1 MRFLADENLP
11 QAAAKELA
19 RRGFDIVSIAVA
31 APGARDID
39 VIERA
44 RREQR
49 VLLTFDK
56 DFGEL
61 ARGRGAAH
69 GIVLFRLPVGT
80 PGKIGV
86 ELADLICSR
95 NDWVGHFS
103 VVEPGRIRMR
113 PLA

>member
-1 MRFLADENLP
+1 
-11 QAAAKELA
+11 
-19 RRGFDIVSIAVA
+19 
-31 APGARDID
+31 
-39 VIERA
+39 
-44 RREQR
+44 

-69 GIVLFRLPVGT
+69 GIVIFRLPVGA
-80 PGKIGV
+80 PAKIGV

-113 PLA
+113 SLA